1 MHWPWKAVSSPALQA
16 FKRSY
21 AIHTLTILWSL
32 PCGAL
37 LPLYDSFSSVIGKT
51 YALKS
56 VIKRNDCDSLAS
68 KYQVETR
75 GDKDQYWSHW
85 IVRRQ
90 QEVEH
95 GVPQGKLGS
104 QMRDYLAMFR
114 T

>member
-1 MHWPWKAVSSPALQA
+1 MHRPWKAVSSLALQA
-16 FKRSY
+16 FERSY
-21 AIHTLTILWSL
+21 AIHILTILWSL
-32 PCGAL
+32 L
-37 LPLYDSFSSVIGKT
+37 RRVFLPLYDSFSSVTGNT
-51 YALKS
+51 YVLKS

-104 QMRDYLAMFR
+104 QMGDYLAMFR